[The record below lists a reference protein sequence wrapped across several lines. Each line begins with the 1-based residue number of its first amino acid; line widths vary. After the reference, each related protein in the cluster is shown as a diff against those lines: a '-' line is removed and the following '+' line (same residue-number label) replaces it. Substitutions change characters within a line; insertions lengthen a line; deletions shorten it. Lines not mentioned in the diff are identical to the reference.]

1 MNVILYVKL
10 LGKSCSKYMFNKY
23 YLLLVAVFVAV
34 LGDIRSVR
42 GFIERIYVLDWI
54 LDKMMA
60 QPHVVYRSV
69 ALGDSLSRG

>member
-1 MNVILYVKL
+1 
-10 LGKSCSKYMFNKY
+10 MFNKY

-60 QPHVVYRSV
+60 QPHIVYKSV